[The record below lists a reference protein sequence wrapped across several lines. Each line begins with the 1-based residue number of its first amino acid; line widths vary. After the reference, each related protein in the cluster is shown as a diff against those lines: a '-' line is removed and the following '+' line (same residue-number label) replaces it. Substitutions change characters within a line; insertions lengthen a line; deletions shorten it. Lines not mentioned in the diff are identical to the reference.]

1 MTRRHLLAA
10 AVLTAD
16 TALLAGRHGA
26 DLPPWAVP
34 AYALVVALVIAL
46 CRRAPLAAFA
56 VALVLALVTGT
67 AYVLL
72 LWVAYQ
78 TGREIVSRSGT
89 AMLVGTALGALTVQL
104 VGLPARPG
112 AVSSL
117 VATYLV
123 FVALPVLVG
132 RYLAQQERLVST
144 LDRHNRQLRRE
155 RELVAEREQLRERL
169 RIARDM
175 HDSLGHRLSLVS
187 VQAAALEVSALPV
200 PQRRAVQHLAR
211 ATRDAMD
218 ELYGLVGALR
228 SERGTAQRSP
238 GVESIDA
245 LVTQFR
251 TAGVPVTLRRCGTPR
266 PLAPAAGQAAYRV
279 VQEGLTNAAK
289 HAPGRV
295 VTVRVTWEPDAL
307 LISLVNPLRD
317 GDGPSDD
324 GDRPSDDGAG
334 PSDPAVDAGHGLA
347 GLRERMVP
355 VGGFVEHGPAG
366 NGWRLVAMLPATTGP
381 ADLPGWEP
389 AGLTAFPGPEP
400 EPVPAGRIRTLG
412 LGLATAAVMFL
423 LLPGSML
430 LGIG

>member
-1 MTRRHLLAA
+1 MMRRHLLAA

-16 TALLAGRHGA
+16 TAMLAGRHGA
-26 DLPPWAVP
+26 DLPVWAIP

-46 CRRAPLAAFA
+46 CRRAPLAALA
-56 VALVLALVTGT
+56 VALVLTPVTGT

-72 LWVAYQ
+72 LWVAYHA
-78 TGREIVSRSGT
+78 GREVVSRSGT
-89 AMLVGTALGALTVQL
+89 AMLTGTVLGALTVQL

-117 VATYLV
+117 LATYLV

-155 RELVAEREQLRERL
+155 RELVAEQEQLRERL

-187 VQAAALEVSALPV
+187 VQAAALEVSALPP
-200 PQRRAVQHLAR
+200 PQRQAVQHLAR

-238 GVESIDA
+238 GVESIDT
-245 LVTQFR
+245 LVTRFR
-251 TAGVPVTLRRCGTPR
+251 TAGVPVTLRRSGTPR

-289 HAPGRV
+289 HAPGRA

-307 LISLVNPLRD
+307 LITLVNPLPD
-317 GDGPSDD
+317 GAAPSGDGS
-324 GDRPSDDGAG
+324 S
-334 PSDPAVDAGHGLA
+334 PSDPAVAAGHGLA

-355 VGGFVEHGPAG
+355 VGGFVEHGPSG
-366 NGWRLVAMLPATTGP
+366 DGWRLVAMLPATAGL
-381 ADLPGWEP
+381 ADLPEWEP
-389 AGLTAFPGPEP
+389 AGLTGFPEP

-412 LGLATAAVMFL
+412 LGLATASVMFL